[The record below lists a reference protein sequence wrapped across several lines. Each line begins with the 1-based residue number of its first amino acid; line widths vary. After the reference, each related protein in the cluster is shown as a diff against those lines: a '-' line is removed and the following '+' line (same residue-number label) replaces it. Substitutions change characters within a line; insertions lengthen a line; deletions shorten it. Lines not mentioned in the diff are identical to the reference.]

1 MSMNVLLVE
10 DNLGDVGLMQEIFRE
25 VLTSVRLD
33 VARDGLEALSFLR
46 REGLNADAPRP
57 DLILLDLHMPK
68 MDGREF
74 LAVVKKD
81 AALRIIPI
89 VVLTSSRADDDVIA
103 SYELQASSYLQ
114 KPLDFKSLKER
125 IESIRDYWL
134 HVTLPIQVALYTNP
148 QID

>member
-57 DLILLDLHMPK
+57 DLILLDLNMPK

-89 VVLTSSRADDDVIA
+89 VVLTTSKADDDVIA

-125 IESIRDYWL
+125 IETIRDYWL
-134 HVTLPIQVALYTNP
+134 HVTLPRQAAL
-148 QID
+148 